1 MCGKVA
7 PHQQPRENDNAS
19 NWWNQEY
26 LRVVTNVL
34 SGTFHDRNTD
44 FDVVPVT
51 KSAAEKDSC
60 DSPNCICSI
69 LIILVVWVS
78 RIHALPSL
86 VDHPASVGSS
96 KNKSE
101 NTEVH

>member
-1 MCGKVA
+1 MSCKVA
-7 PHQQPRENDNAS
+7 PYQQPSEDDNAS
-19 NWWNQEY
+19 NWWNQEH

-34 SGTFHDRNTD
+34 SSTFHDSDTD

-51 KSAAEKDSC
+51 KSAAEKESG
-60 DSPNCICSI
+60 DSPNSICSV
-69 LIILVVWVS
+69 LIILVVWVRRVHS
-78 RIHALPSL
+78 LPSL

-96 KNKSE
+96 KDQTK